1 MQSSSRSKAPIKL
14 VVALGLLAS
23 IASFVIAQGER
34 KPVQAPPAPRPTA
47 QGAYQKPDY
56 KNMKVSSDRDDL
68 WFETNVGSFK
78 ILPRGDVLPS
88 GDLSFSFT
96 GSVLISELK
105 GTVVPEGNVRREY
118 FNKERGKEVWFGT
131 GKLTIKGSFRAV
143 QWFGRNLKAKFSG
156 NGYMRLYGEFDK
168 NLDTG
173 YYWFDPKDKKFWGN
187 YGAGFGIPE
196 QKFGP
201 KNDDVKTR
209 QEFEKGKGKA
219 GGKG

>member
-23 IASFVIAQGER
+23 VASAVVAQTGGIPS
-34 KPVQAPPAPRPTA
+34 KTAPVPMNQTKFK
-47 QGAYQKPDY
+47 QPDY

-105 GTVVPEGNVRREY
+105 GTVVPGGNVRREY
-118 FNKERGKEVWFGT
+118 LNKERGKEVWFGT
-131 GKLTIKGSFRAV
+131 GTLTIKGSFRSV

-173 YYWFDPKDKKFWGN
+173 YYWFDAKDKKYWGN
-187 YGAGFGIPE
+187 YGTGFGVPE

-201 KNDDVKTR
+201 QNDAVKTR

-219 GGKG
+219 GGKS